1 MAKKTKKKKIRKR
14 IIIWS
19 LIILFI
25 LYVSI
30 FVVLRPF
37 MGEITQDRP
46 IMRVLCEMQA
56 DCSASR
62 GDYYCS
68 SNGGTYDEKFKKWSD
83 YNGCNESTEGYSV
96 YENGGKKWG
105 RVYVESCVC
114 GGLM

>member
-46 IMRVLCEMQA
+46 IMRVLCE
-56 DCSASR
+56 
-62 GDYYCS
+62 
-68 SNGGTYDEKFKKWSD
+68 TYNNQFNTIFITS
-83 YNGCNESTEGYSV
+83 YV
-96 YENGGKKWG
+96 LRIL
-105 RVYVESCVC
+105 RV
-114 GGLM
+114 